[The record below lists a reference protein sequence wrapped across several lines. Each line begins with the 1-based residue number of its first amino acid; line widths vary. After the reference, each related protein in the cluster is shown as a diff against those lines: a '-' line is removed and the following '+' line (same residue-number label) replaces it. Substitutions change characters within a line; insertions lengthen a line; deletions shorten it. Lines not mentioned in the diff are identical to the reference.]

1 MIHTPYLAV
10 DGIVACYGSHNE
22 FLGIALIERRNP
34 PYGLALP
41 GGFVDVGERVEAAL
55 VREMREEISLE
66 VQITALL
73 GIYSDPA
80 RDTRFHT
87 ASAVYICRAFGTP
100 VAADDAKEAFLYQP
114 EALPLER
121 LCFDH
126 GEILRDFLEHIAQG
140 KTHL

>member
-1 MIHTPYLAV
+1 MIRTPYLAV
-10 DGIVACYGSHNE
+10 DGIVECYGLQNE
-22 FLGIALIERRNP
+22 LLGIVLIERRNP

-73 GIYSDPA
+73 GIYSDPS
-80 RDTRFHT
+80 RDARFHT

-100 VAADDAKEAFLYQP
+100 LAADDAKDAFLYLP
-114 EALPLER
+114 EHLPLER

-126 GEILRDFLEHIAQG
+126 GAILSDYLARIAQD
-140 KTHL
+140 TRRS